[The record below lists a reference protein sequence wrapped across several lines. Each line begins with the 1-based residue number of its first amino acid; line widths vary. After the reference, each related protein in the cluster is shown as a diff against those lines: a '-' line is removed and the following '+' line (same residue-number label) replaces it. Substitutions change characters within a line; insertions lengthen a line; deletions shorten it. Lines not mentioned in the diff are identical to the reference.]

1 MGRQPTSLVYG
12 YFENE
17 SVITTAAV
25 FYLTVTECQN
35 SQNTQANGKSRA
47 GITQFSLRPVDDRTL
62 LINDPGVVEEHEEYQ
77 ITYEIFDG
85 PSYKEVFLHHAM
97 GDEDEFYRKFE
108 E

>member
-1 MGRQPTSLVYG
+1 M
-12 YFENE
+12 
-17 SVITTAAV
+17 
-25 FYLTVTECQN
+25 
-35 SQNTQANGKSRA
+35 
-47 GITQFSLRPVDDRTL
+47 DDRTL

-85 PSYKEVFLHHAM
+85 PSYKEVFLYHAM